1 MVHPRGQPP
10 AQGRSNFGN
19 HQPCSHPQPP
29 APVRAH
35 TAWSLLG
42 GQTGGRTRQRSLP
55 VPRAQLCPEH
65 SEHSWSPKSLLNLS
79 TRVFL
84 QPPDQPPYHPS
95 AKGLPAP
102 SPGLPLRVRHMAGGL
117 GPSLCSEAELLA
129 PCPSL
134 TKPNL
139 LFNHSGTIFRQC
151 LLTPA
156 TRSGC
161 AGPRSV
167 QWGDSPTPPH
177 GGSQSGG
184 RNTGSKRTIHVNI

>member
-1 MVHPRGQPP
+1 M
-10 AQGRSNFGN
+10 
-19 HQPCSHPQPP
+19 
-29 APVRAH
+29 
-35 TAWSLLG
+35 
-42 GQTGGRTRQRSLP
+42 
-55 VPRAQLCPEH
+55 PRAQLCPEH
-65 SEHSWSPKSLLNLS
+65 LEHTWSPTSLLNLL

-84 QPPDQPPYHPS
+84 QPPHLQPPFHPS

-102 SPGLPLRVRHMAGGL
+102 SLGPPSEGHIAGGL

-156 TRSGC
+156 TRLGC
-161 AGPRSV
+161 AGPPMCSGEIAPSHPMEAPSLV
-167 QWGDSPTPPH
+167 EETQEAKEPH
-177 GGSQSGG
+177 
-184 RNTGSKRTIHVNI
+184 T